1 MRKPS
6 GSMKRFPSLPPRQV
20 VTQKAPTTDVVPPSV
35 MSPVVQPPV
44 PLELN
49 SNEPSGCY
57 SHKDLALQEL
67 DRLCKWSQEVNYLA
81 SEEGQ
86 ALNQDKGPSEHP
98 VRQDGTHLSY
108 TMEELQ
114 SWMNSSLLPEQY
126 VVSPELKIMN
136 IGGKKPVELFDTLV
150 LPLSRI
156 FDVKH
161 QFNGLILACIGYD
174 GRPNVFTVSV
184 NEVTRDLR
192 KFASR
197 LASLGVGYYE
207 KEHQPFSRFMNCCS
221 RMCSITPTCLVEQAG
236 FVPEKMVYVSHES
249 VIQRDI
255 GVSETQISYQIR
267 KALPQLTAQGTLL
280 EWQEHVAGPVRQ
292 LPTMLFPILA
302 MLSNVLLN
310 LIGEG
315 TVIVHFYGLSSGG
328 KTTRG
333 QLAQSVVG
341 RATDP
346 SKDGRSAIRKWGG
359 TVNWLL
365 AIMKSH
371 HGMGLVLDELG
382 SHSGKDFAATIYAIS
397 NGQSKGRCDTE
408 GDVKED
414 QDSAILCVISTG
426 EVSSHDFL
434 RKQGSSVNSGADVRM
449 LNIGLQQKDAQLP
462 GESLIQTKARIDR
475 LKEACGQFHGTAL
488 PALVQGLLNLPGVT
502 SSEALRQLVRGRIQ
516 TCAERL
522 LPLVNGASA
531 SELVCRG
538 MDYFAMTLATGL
550 YGIELGVLP
559 YTEDEVVAAVV
570 ECANRWAAPLKDKPD
585 DVSRAA
591 HALLNRLIR
600 DRQMFPDIDSVKESK
615 HMGFIQGPVFL
626 VRLSWFAELVPQYG
640 EQVVNWLED
649 HGYLR
654 PGADKRPSVRLR
666 NTSEKTKYKAGVYYA
681 LDHDKV
687 MSFSGG
693 IEVEDD
699 HMDTPQESQSPKLSF
714 PRSATSETGSVIAAS
729 SQCIPELSEE
739 EIEQF

>member
-591 HALLNRLIR
+591 HAFLNRLIR